1 MEFNIHIPATE
12 DPALIIVVGFAAP
25 GALNHKQERVEVG
38 VVHHRLPHRQVRR
51 AVEGDVLLV
60 RVPTIVAR
68 NSWFTTRPVAEIFGM
83 AFVEQTTPLVIL
95 VVGVG
100 VVHHRLP
107 HRQVRRAV
115 ARRVL
120 VQVVEVELLVAG
132 HIITPLVTARLLAI
146 RLPMEG

>member
-1 MEFNIHIPATE
+1 MIA
-12 DPALIIVVGFAAP
+12 DVALLG
-25 GALNHKQERVEVG
+25 GE
-38 VVHHRLPHRQVRR
+38 
-51 AVEGDVLLV
+51 
-60 RVPTIVAR
+60 
-68 NSWFTTRPVAEIFGM
+68 
-83 AFVEQTTPLVIL
+83 
-95 VVGVG
+95 VG